1 MTLSLL
7 SPRTTQHDFLQLLFI
22 MESSWRSMCLNQPLK
37 IFSQITKTPL
47 TSDLF

>member
-7 SPRTTQHDFLQLLFI
+7 SLRATQHDLLQLLFI

-37 IFSQITKTPL
+37 NIFANHENSI
-47 TSDLF
+47 DI